1 MEWKIKIDSV
11 DQPLARIL
19 IDRDFKAEIHNP
31 LTAYVEFYV
40 RDENG
45 NKKIVDAKPL
55 IKSGTF
61 EVGCIY
67 QDDGVCHINLITIL
81 GIQIKDLASSRFGNA
96 VILDPEKSCL
106 ILNATAADLRLI
118 ADAMDRIAVLSEGD

>member
-11 DQPLARIL
+11 DQP
-19 IDRDFKAEIHNP
+19 
-31 LTAYVEFYV
+31 
-40 RDENG
+40 
-45 NKKIVDAKPL
+45 
-55 IKSGTF
+55 
-61 EVGCIY
+61 
-67 QDDGVCHINLITIL
+67 
-81 GIQIKDLASSRFGNA
+81 LASSRFGNA